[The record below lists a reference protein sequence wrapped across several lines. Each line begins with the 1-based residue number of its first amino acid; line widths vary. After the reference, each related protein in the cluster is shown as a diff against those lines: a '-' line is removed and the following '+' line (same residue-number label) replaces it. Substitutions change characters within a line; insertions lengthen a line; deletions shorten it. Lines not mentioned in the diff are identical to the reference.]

1 MIELFISLQHKKC
14 WFCWLCLESGL
25 FFRRGVIDS
34 LVRKTRRPKNWA
46 RLMFVIL
53 FWGIISNWGCCVK
66 RGLLQPLDFSSN
78 HICALI
84 PELLMTGWLTEW
96 VEHPSIAFPLHSIFG
111 PLSPDS
117 WRWAAMRASGEERE
131 RRMQR
136 WQQSSNAFIENVQG
150 VPRRKT
156 WICFK

>member
-1 MIELFISLQHKKC
+1 MEIIELFISLQHKKC

-66 RGLLQPLDFSSN
+66 RGLRLPPAFSFLAIVFAHTYRNCSWL
-78 HICALI
+78 A
-84 PELLMTGWLTEW
+84 GWLTEW

-117 WRWAAMRASGEERE
+117 WRWAAMRASGEEWE
-131 RRMQR
+131 RDGC
-136 WQQSSNAFIENVQG
+136 SGGSNLQMLL
-150 VPRRKT
+150 
-156 WICFK
+156 